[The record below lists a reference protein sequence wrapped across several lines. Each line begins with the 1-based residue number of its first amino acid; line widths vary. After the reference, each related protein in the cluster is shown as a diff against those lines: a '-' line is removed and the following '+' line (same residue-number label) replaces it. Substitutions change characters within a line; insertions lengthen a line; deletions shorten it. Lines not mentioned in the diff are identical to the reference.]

1 MVQYKSSIFA
11 IIGKSCLC
19 LFWCQCFLLNHLLC
33 WHLCLFTCT
42 PHAVYI
48 CLNYS
53 FPGKFQLYL
62 TSS

>member
-33 WHLCLFTCT
+33 WHLCLFT
-42 PHAVYI
+42 
-48 CLNYS
+48 LLS